1 MTQTN
6 TAAAT
11 YRKTKTGEW
20 VVFAPAAALAA
31 GNTITVTKKD
41 GDTKTE
47 TIATVGKSFEVN
59 GVTMAY
65 GYIAKTAARTVCNSA
80 PRASRRCRDCGGQVQ
95 TWSDGAADGYC
106 HDCV

>member
-1 MTQTN
+1 MTNTN
-6 TAAAT
+6 TATAT

-20 VVFAPAAALAA
+20 VAFAPAAALAA
-31 GNTITVTKKD
+31 GKTITVTKKD
-41 GDTKTE
+41 GSTKTE
-47 TIATVGKSFEVN
+47 TIASVGKSFEVN

-65 GYIAKTAARTVCNSA
+65 GYIAKTTRTVCTSA
-80 PRASRRCRDCGGQVQ
+80 PRANGRCRDCGGYVQ